1 LITDILKKSIVFQS
15 PFTIH
20 QLTMLSLNELHPG
33 DRATIR
39 SIQGTTVEEAHL
51 MEMGLLPGT
60 AVELI
65 KRAPLGDPIELRVR
79 RYHLSIRRSEAH
91 AIMVEKLTD

>member
-1 LITDILKKSIVFQS
+1 M
-15 PFTIH
+15 H
-20 QLTMLSLNELHPG
+20 SLNELHPG

>member
-1 LITDILKKSIVFQS
+1 
-15 PFTIH
+15 
-20 QLTMLSLNELHPG
+20 MLSLNELQPG

-39 SIQGTTVEEAHL
+39 SIHGTTVEEAHL

>member
-1 LITDILKKSIVFQS
+1 
-15 PFTIH
+15 
-20 QLTMLSLNELHPG
+20 MLSLNELHPG

-91 AIMVEKLTD
+91 AIMVEKITD

>member
-1 LITDILKKSIVFQS
+1 
-15 PFTIH
+15 
-20 QLTMLSLNELHPG
+20 MLSLNELHPG

-65 KRAPLGDPIELRVR
+65 NRAPLGDPIELRVR

>member
-1 LITDILKKSIVFQS
+1 
-15 PFTIH
+15 
-20 QLTMLSLNELHPG
+20 MLSLNELHPG

-65 KRAPLGDPIELRVR
+65 KRAPLGDPIELRIR
-79 RYHLSIRRSEAH
+79 RYHLSIRRSEAR

>member
-1 LITDILKKSIVFQS
+1 
-15 PFTIH
+15 
-20 QLTMLSLNELHPG
+20 MLSLNELQPG

>member
-1 LITDILKKSIVFQS
+1 
-15 PFTIH
+15 
-20 QLTMLSLNELHPG
+20 MLSLNELHPG
-33 DRATIR
+33 DRATIC

-60 AVELI
+60 TVELI

-91 AIMVEKLTD
+91 AIMVEKITD

>member
-1 LITDILKKSIVFQS
+1 
-15 PFTIH
+15 
-20 QLTMLSLNELHPG
+20 MLSLNELHPG

-39 SIQGTTVEEAHL
+39 SIQGTTAEEAHL

-91 AIMVEKLTD
+91 AIMVEKITD

>member
-1 LITDILKKSIVFQS
+1 MIA
-15 PFTIH
+15 
-20 QLTMLSLNELHPG
+20 EHPG
-33 DRATIR
+33 TESPKTLLPLDELKSGDKAKICL
-39 SIQGTTVEEAHL
+39 IQGTTVEEAHL

-60 AVELI
+60 TVELI

-91 AIMVEKLTD
+91 TILVEKIVN

>member
-1 LITDILKKSIVFQS
+1 
-15 PFTIH
+15 
-20 QLTMLSLNELHPG
+20 MLSLNELHPG

>member
-1 LITDILKKSIVFQS
+1 
-15 PFTIH
+15 
-20 QLTMLSLNELHPG
+20 MLSLNELHPG

-79 RYHLSIRRSEAH
+79 RYHLSIRRSEAR
-91 AIMVEKLTD
+91 AIMVEKITD

>member
-1 LITDILKKSIVFQS
+1 
-15 PFTIH
+15 
-20 QLTMLSLNELHPG
+20 MLSLNDLQPG

>member
-1 LITDILKKSIVFQS
+1 
-15 PFTIH
+15 
-20 QLTMLSLNELHPG
+20 MLSLNELLPG
-33 DRATIR
+33 DKATIR

-91 AIMVEKLTD
+91 AIMVEKITD

>member
-1 LITDILKKSIVFQS
+1 LFFNHHS
-15 PFTIH
+15 PFN
-20 QLTMLSLNELHPG
+20 QLTMLSLNELLPG
-33 DRATIR
+33 DKATIR

-65 KRAPLGDPIELRVR
+65 KRAPLGDPIELRIR
-79 RYHLSIRRSEAH
+79 RYHLTIRRSEAR

>member
-1 LITDILKKSIVFQS
+1 
-15 PFTIH
+15 
-20 QLTMLSLNELHPG
+20 
-33 DRATIR
+33 
-39 SIQGTTVEEAHL
+39 

-79 RYHLSIRRSEAH
+79 RYHLSIRRSEAR

>member
-1 LITDILKKSIVFQS
+1 MFKEHQITKTPIPMLPLDELK
-15 PFTIH
+15 
-20 QLTMLSLNELHPG
+20 PG
-33 DRATIR
+33 DKATICL
-39 SIQGTTVEEAHL
+39 IQGTTVEEAHL

-91 AIMVEKLTD
+91 AILVKILPDPSTINQ